1 MKTYDYCYIRI
12 IFSFSMYIVVFYY
25 DWIKFQTNNAEIII
39 NEVNI
44 YKGDDLIDIAA
55 LSISMN
61 QASLNQQV
69 GIALT
74 KKVMDTSKE
83 NVQALTKMMELSVNP
98 NLGKNIDI
106 SV

>member
-1 MKTYDYCYIRI
+1 MATNLQ
-12 IFSFSMYIVVFYY
+12 IVFFCLYESYV
-25 DWIKFQTNNAEIII
+25 TNNAEIII
-39 NEVNI
+39 NEATI

-74 KKVMDTSKE
+74 KKVMDTSIE
-83 NVQALTKMMELSVNP
+83 NVQALTEMMELSVNP

>member
-1 MKTYDYCYIRI
+1 MIIVTLEI
-12 IFSFSMYIVVFYY
+12 IFYFLMYIAIFHYN
-25 DWIKFQTNNAEIII
+25 WIKFQANNAEIII

-69 GIALT
+69 GIALIN
-74 KKVMDTSKE
+74 KVMDTSKE
-83 NVQALTKMMELSVNP
+83 NVQALTKIMELSVNP
-98 NLGKNIDI
+98 NLGKNIDV